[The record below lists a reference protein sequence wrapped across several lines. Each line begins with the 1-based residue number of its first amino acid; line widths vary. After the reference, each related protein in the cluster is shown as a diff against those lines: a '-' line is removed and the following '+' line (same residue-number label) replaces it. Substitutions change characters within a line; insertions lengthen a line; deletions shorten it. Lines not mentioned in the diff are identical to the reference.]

1 MFNPEWDEVC
11 ILGHCGTPS
20 GCERDGA
27 CRANCAGLAQAECCG
42 NPLRGCA
49 ECPPPKKLTFE
60 EWMYSLGW
68 AYVNAPLTE
77 EDLKTIWKT
86 AQESK

>member
-1 MFNPEWDEVC
+1 MRPSM
-11 ILGHCGTPS
+11 LGVKDHNGPASVKT
-20 GCERDGA
+20 
-27 CRANCAGLAQAECCG
+27 ECCG
-42 NPLRGCA
+42 NPLRGC
-49 ECPPPKKLTFE
+49 EDCPPPKKLTFE